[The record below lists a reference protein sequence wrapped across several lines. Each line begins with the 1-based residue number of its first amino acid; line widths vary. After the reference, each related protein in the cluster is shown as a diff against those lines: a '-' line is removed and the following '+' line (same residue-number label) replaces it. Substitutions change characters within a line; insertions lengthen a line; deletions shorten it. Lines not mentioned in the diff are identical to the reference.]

1 MDALNFG
8 QPLDNNNPQSGPPTE
23 TEIAAAEQKKAAGD
37 RETIRKLNID
47 KEKLKKEINEKKQE
61 EKREDAAKQNK
72 NEKKKETDKKKKEEP
87 KTNNWGK
94 FAVQTIGGIVSVMI
108 TFFIGARYVLASKI
122 AQMNVLPTDIYCMPY
137 APAYDRDPA
146 KSPEYQTNNPEVSID
161 VITIRSGGEP
171 LKFATKLGYDT
182 QNKENRTFKI
192 LDYIRNHQYDNKVD
206 TFTRYMCV
214 VFTQLFVLFYGW
226 PSWIY
231 NKTNEKLPEW
241 LNILIGPSIVFFCVF
256 ISLFVAPIASFII
269 GLMNIKLLSERNMN
283 TDPDFPHKDSEKPIW
298 REIPP
303 GNDFMTLMGTG
314 LYYLFGV
321 MFSCFIGW
329 TGIPT
334 IIAYICII
342 SPLFS
347 YAPTIL
353 TGPNAGKPYGWRSSI
368 KGLIETKMWIFIL
381 FISLAVTIAASKS
394 LTMPNTI
401 GIVFASLYFIYN
413 IYSATQTVPES
424 AVKGLTTYDQYLKYC
439 PKVPLTKKGKLEQ
452 MRDAKIIAS
461 QPPQSLG
468 EAKEKALGMFNS
480 FRDKAKSSIEEAKNK
495 AEAAKAEA
503 MENAKI
509 AQAGQTSVLKPN
521 MPTPSADV
529 KTLPEAKMGSTKQK
543 GGDILQ
549 RKVEEL
555 KRAMR

>member
-8 QPLDNNNPQSGPPTE
+8 QPLDNNNLYSGPPTE
-23 TEIAAAEQKKAAGD
+23 TGIAAAEQKKAAGD

-47 KEKLKKEINEKKQE
+47 KEKLKKEVNEKKQE
-61 EKREDAAKQNK
+61 EKSEDAAKQNK
-72 NEKKKETDKKKKEEP
+72 NEKKKETDKKKKKEP
-87 KTNNWGK
+87 KKNNWGI
-94 FAVQTIGGIVSVMI
+94 FAVQAIGGIVSVMF

-161 VITIRSGGEP
+161 VITLKSGGEP

-192 LDYIRNHQYDNKVD
+192 LDYIRNHQYNNKVD

-283 TDPDFPHKDSEKPIW
+283 TDPDFPHKNSEKPIW
-298 REIPP
+298 REIPA

-368 KGLIETKMWIFIL
+368 KGLIETKLWLFVL
-381 FISLAVTIAASKS
+381 FISLAVTNASRN

-439 PKVPLTKKGKLEQ
+439 PKVLLTKKGQLEQ

-480 FRDKAKSSIEEAKNK
+480 FRDKAKSSMEEAKNK

-509 AQAGQTSVLKPN
+509 AEAGKSSVLKPN

-529 KTLPEAKMGSTKQK
+529 KTLPETKMGSTKQK

-549 RKVEEL
+549 RKVEVM

>member
-8 QPLDNNNPQSGPPTE
+8 QPIDKEE
-23 TEIAAAEQKKAAGD
+23 TPILEGMTIAESVQRSNRIKRKKEIMKKKAQQQ
-37 RETIRKLNID
+37 REKKKQEKNREKAV
-47 KEKLKKEINEKKQE
+47 EKLKKQQKG
-61 EKREDAAKQNK
+61 DD
-72 NEKKKETDKKKKEEP
+72 KKKEKEKEKK

-94 FAVQTIGGIVSVMI
+94 FAGQAIGGIVSVMF

-161 VITIRSGGEP
+161 VITLKSGGEP

-192 LDYIRNHQYDNKVD
+192 LDYIRNHQYNNKVD

-283 TDPDFPHKDSEKPIW
+283 TDPDFPHKNSEKPIW
-298 REIPP
+298 REIPA

-368 KGLIETKMWIFIL
+368 KGLIETKLWLFVL
-381 FISLAVTIAASKS
+381 FISLAVTNASRN

-439 PKVPLTKKGKLEQ
+439 PKVPLTKKGQLEQ

-480 FRDKAKSSIEEAKNK
+480 FRDKAKSSMEEAKNK

-509 AQAGQTSVLKPN
+509 AEAGKSSVLNPN

-529 KTLPEAKMGSTKQK
+529 KTLPETKMGSTKQK

-549 RKVEEL
+549 RKVEVM

>member
-8 QPLDNNNPQSGPPTE
+8 QPIDNKSLQTTPPSE
-23 TEIAAAEQKKAAGD
+23 TGIAAAEQEKAASD
-37 RETIRKLNID
+37 REQIRKLNTD
-47 KEKLKKEINEKKQE
+47 KEKSKKEINEKNQE
-61 EKREDAAKQNK
+61 EKREDAAKKNNK
-72 NEKKKETDKKKKEEP
+72 EKEKDKDKKKKKEP
-87 KTNNWGK
+87 KKNNWGK
-94 FAVQTIGGIVSVMI
+94 FAGQAIGGIVYVM
-108 TFFIGARYVLASKI
+108 FSFVVGARYVLAGKI
-122 AQMNVLPTDIYCMPY
+122 AQMNILPTDIYCMPY

-146 KSPEYQTNNPEVSID
+146 KSPEYQTNNPEASID
-161 VITIRSGGEP
+161 VITINSGGDP
-171 LKFATKLGYDT
+171 LKYATKLGYDT

-192 LDYIRNHQYDNKVD
+192 LDYIRTHQYDNKVD

-214 VFTQLFVLFYGW
+214 VFTQLFVLFYGC

-241 LNILIGPSIVFFCVF
+241 LNILIGPSIVFFCVL

-269 GLMNIKLLSERNMN
+269 GIMNIQLLSERNMN
-283 TDPDFPHKDSEKPIW
+283 TDPEFPHKDSEKPIW

-303 GNDFMTLMGTG
+303 GNDLMTLMGTG

-321 MFSCFIGW
+321 LFSCFVGW
-329 TGIPT
+329 TGIPSM
-334 IIAYICII
+334 IAYICII
-342 SPLFS
+342 SPLLS

-368 KGLIETKMWIFIL
+368 KGLIETKLWLFAL
-381 FISLAVTIAASKS
+381 FISIAVANASRS
-394 LTMPNTI
+394 LIMPITI
-401 GIVFASLYFIYN
+401 GLVLASLYFVYS
-413 IYSATQTVPES
+413 IYSATQKVPES
-424 AVKGLTTYDQYLKYC
+424 AVEGLTTYDQYLKYC
-439 PKVPLTKKGKLEQ
+439 PRVPVTKKGQLEQ

-480 FRDKAKSSIEEAKNK
+480 FRDKANASVKEAKNK
-495 AEAAKAEA
+495 AHAAKAEA

-509 AQAGQTSVLKPN
+509 AEAGKSSVLKPN

-529 KTLPEAKMGSTKQK
+529 KILPETKMGATKQK

-549 RKVEEL
+549 RKVEEM